1 MPSMFGKDG
10 KKKELIK
17 GLNSIYESIQRE
29 HQISPGD
36 FPDIRKMQVSIFSL
50 FVFLI
55 RYGLSFIR
63 VDRELLKLIYKLL
76 FAKRITNLD
85 LHFY

>member
-17 GLNSIYESIQRE
+17 GLNNIYEHIQRE

-36 FPDIRKMQVSIFSL
+36 FPDIKKMQVSISST
-50 FVFLI
+50 LI
-55 RYGLSFIR
+55 INYFI
-63 VDRELLKLIYKLL
+63 EFGFNY
-76 FAKRITNLD
+76 T
-85 LHFY
+85 